1 MQNGA
6 LIAKIRTDRG
16 LSQREV
22 AHDLKI
28 ALTVYKLYET
38 NVRAMNIE
46 DLNKL
51 SNYFK
56 ISLNTLLG
64 LSDNLKFFGNFDI
77 DYKYL
82 KFSLKYVRKIH
93 RVSQKELSKDLKVSI
108 QTISKFEK
116 HPEDTNASYLRAFAL
131 KFHVSVD
138 YICGKTLKKE
148 VL

>member
-56 ISLNTLLG
+56 ISL
-64 LSDNLKFFGNFDI
+64 F
-77 DYKYL
+77 
-82 KFSLKYVRKIH
+82 
-93 RVSQKELSKDLKVSI
+93 
-108 QTISKFEK
+108 
-116 HPEDTNASYLRAFAL
+116 
-131 KFHVSVD
+131 
-138 YICGKTLKKE
+138 
-148 VL
+148 